1 MKPPGWPTEVC
12 DPDDVEFPTSA
23 ERWLWDV
30 SSLARDP
37 ASVWARRPQALAF
50 RVACDLQAR
59 IEGARVAYARAR
71 TALGSTDSDITRIL
85 SALEEEAATLQRWQR
100 EVEVV
105 LRALS
110 GERWRQRL

>member
-1 MKPPGWPTEVC
+1 MKPPGWPAEVC

-37 ASVWARRPQALAF
+37 ASVWARQPQALAF

-59 IEGARVAYARAR
+59 IEGARIAYARAR
-71 TALGSTDSDITRIL
+71 TSLSETSDDIPGIL
-85 SALEEEAATLQRWQR
+85 AALEAEAATLQRWQR
-100 EVEVV
+100 EVAVV